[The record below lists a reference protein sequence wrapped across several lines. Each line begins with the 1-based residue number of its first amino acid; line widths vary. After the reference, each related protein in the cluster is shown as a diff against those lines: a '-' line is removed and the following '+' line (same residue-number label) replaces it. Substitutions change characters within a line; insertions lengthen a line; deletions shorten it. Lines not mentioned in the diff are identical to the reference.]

1 MVDRI
6 QKILEDSRTVA
17 VVGLSPRQHR
27 DSHEVAKYLQDQG
40 YRIIPVNPKAEEVLN
55 EKCYPDLE
63 SVPEKID
70 VVDIFRRSE
79 DVPPI
84 VEQAI
89 CIGAST
95 VWMQLDIVNEESAA
109 KAEAAGLNVIMDR
122 CMLVEHKRLVR
133 EGKLPR
139 KPGALTD

>member
-84 VEQAI
+84 VDQAI

-139 KPGALTD
+139 KPGALAD

>member
-1 MVDRI
+1 MDRI

-84 VEQAI
+84 VDQAI

-139 KPGALTD
+139 KPGALAD

>member
-1 MVDRI
+1 MSSVEN
-6 QKILEDSRTVA
+6 ILKDSRTVA
-17 VVGLSPRQHR
+17 VVGLSPKQHR

-63 SVPEKID
+63 SVPDKID

-84 VEQAI
+84 VDQAI

-95 VWMQLDIVNEESAA
+95 VWMQLGIVNEEAAA

-122 CMLVEHKRLVR
+122 CTLVEHKRLVR